1 MVKHVEV
8 HYLLWFDMTEE
19 GDLLSNGLVNGVSTP
34 THNLKHAHVG
44 IEFFYSSQ
52 LVVHNFTSYH
62 LNKNN
67 LPALKMFH

>member
-34 THNLKHAHVG
+34 THDLKHAQHVCRLLL
-44 IEFFYSSQ
+44 Q
-52 LVVHNFTSYH
+52 FTI
-62 LNKNN
+62 L
-67 LPALKMFH
+67 LLTI